1 MLQQAAAMSATVNVL
16 NRYMVKRPGSAMWQ
30 LRKPVPADVQAAFG
44 KVVVTKSL
52 GTSNDRDAT
61 KAAMMLLEELEER
74 WDGIRRGSPLASTE
88 REPEALVRGE
98 LPEHTQNAI
107 IKAVYTQV
115 LDKIEELDIA
125 SFKSDRLA
133 HNSSADERRE
143 AARDVAREVRAGDVT
158 RFIGPTEKQLAN
170 HGVAVDREA
179 PWFFQLVR
187 DVALAVV
194 AAQDAGYR
202 ADQGELAPK
211 PASEVV
217 TRALGANEPGAPVAD
232 IPFAELVG
240 RFMRYWLAGAHG
252 RKETNTEQQKRATF
266 RLFGGYFN
274 DQPIRRVR
282 HEDATN
288 FFDTLR
294 LFDPH
299 WARSPASRKLSWSEL
314 IIRHGDRDRGLS
326 DATMNRH
333 LQVLQE
339 LWTWSKQ
346 RGHCDGANPF
356 DGFRTSLRAGVN
368 VKPYVAWEDD
378 ELRQLLCPP
387 PKRSD
392 LLEVIIVGMF
402 TGMRLDEIASLT
414 WSQVRQSTEGGATV
428 HYFQVEDAKTPAG
441 NRKVP
446 VHADLAWLLARPR
459 GAPRDRLWPTFNEEG
474 RGKKAGN
481 DAGREFSRFKSDRGF
496 VDRTKTFHSFRK
508 NVTRIMERSGVPEN
522 DWAQIFGHERGFTY
536 RVYNPDG
543 IDMTQRADIIAR
555 ISYPGVEVP
564 HPAC

>member
-1 MLQQAAAMSATVNVL
+1 
-16 NRYMVKRPGSAMWQ
+16 MWQ

-61 KAAMMLLEELEER
+61 KAAMTLLEELEEC
-74 WDGIRRGSPLASTE
+74 WGAIRKGVPPASIG

-98 LPEHTQNAI
+98 PPERTQNEI
-107 IKAVYTQV
+107 IKTFYTHV
-115 LDKIEELDIA
+115 LDTIEQQDIA
-125 SFKSDRLA
+125 RFKSDRLA
-133 HNSSADERRE
+133 HNSSADERRA
-143 AARDVAREVRAGDVT
+143 AARDLAREVRAGDVE
-158 RFIGPTEKQLAN
+158 RFIGPTEKQLAK

-179 PWFFQLVR
+179 PWFRQLVR
-187 DVALAVV
+187 HVALTV
-194 AAQDAGYR
+194 ADAQDVSVR
-202 ADQGELAPK
+202 ADQGELAPQ

-217 TRALGANEPGAPVAD
+217 RRALGAGELGVLATD
-232 IPFAELVG
+232 IPFTELVG
-240 RFMRYWLAGAHG
+240 RFMKHWLAGRHG
-252 RKETNTEQQKRATF
+252 GKDTNTEQQKRSTF
-266 RLFGGYFN
+266 RLFGGYFK
-274 DQPIRRVR
+274 DQPIRKVR
-282 HEDATN
+282 HEDAAN
-288 FFDTLR
+288 FFDALR

-299 WARSPASRKLSWSEL
+299 WARSPDARKLSWSEL
-314 IIRHGDRDRGLS
+314 IERHGDRDRGLS

-339 LWTWSKQ
+339 LWTWSKR
-346 RGHCDGANPF
+346 RGHCDGENPF
-356 DGFRTSLRAGVN
+356 EGFHKRLRAGVN

-378 ELRQLLCPP
+378 ELHQLLCPP

-414 WSQVRQSTEGGATV
+414 WSQIRQSTDGGAIV
-428 HYFQVEDAKTPAG
+428 HYFQVEDAKTNAG
-441 NRKVP
+441 NRQVP
-446 VHADLAWLLARPR
+446 VHADLAWLLSRPR
-459 GAPRDRLWPTFNEEG
+459 GAPSDRLWPTFNEEG

-481 DAGREFSRFKSDRGF
+481 DAGREFSRFKTDRGF

-508 NVTRIMERSGVPEN
+508 NVTRMMERSGVPEN

-536 RVYNPDG
+536 KVYNPDG
-543 IDMTQRADIIAR
+543 IDMRQRADIIAR

>member
-1 MLQQAAAMSATVNVL
+1 MSATVNVL
-16 NRYMVKRPGSAMWQ
+16 NRYMVKRPGSNMWQ

-44 KVVVTKSL
+44 RVVVTKSL

-61 KAAMMLLEELEER
+61 KAAIMLLDELEKR
-74 WDGIRRGSPLASTE
+74 WDAIRRGTPLASTE

-98 LPEHTQNAI
+98 PPEHTQNAI
-107 IKAVYTQV
+107 IKTFYSHV
-115 LDKIEELDIA
+115 LDSIERQDIA
-125 SFKSDRLA
+125 RFKSDRLA
-133 HNSSADERRE
+133 HNRSADERRA
-143 AARDVAREVRAGDVT
+143 AARDLAQEVRAGEVE
-158 RFIGPTEKQLAN
+158 RFIGPTEKQLAKY
-170 HGVAVDREA
+170 GVAVDREA
-179 PWFFQLVR
+179 PWFLQLVR
-187 DVALAVV
+187 HVALTVV
-194 AAQDAGYR
+194 DAQDVSVR
-202 ADQGELAPK
+202 ADQGELSPQ

-217 TRALGANEPGAPVAD
+217 RRALGASEPSVPVTD

-240 RFMRYWLAGAHG
+240 HFMKHWLAKPRGG
-252 RKETNTEQQKRATF
+252 KETNTEQQKRSTF
-266 RLFGGYFN
+266 RLFGGFFN
-274 DQPIRRVR
+274 DQPIRKVR
-282 HEDATN
+282 HQDAVN
-288 FFDTLR
+288 FFDALR

-299 WARSPASRKLSWSEL
+299 WARSPAARKLSWSEL
-314 IIRHGDRDRGLS
+314 VIRHGDRDRGLS

-346 RGHCDGANPF
+346 RGHCDGENPF
-356 DGFRTSLRAGVN
+356 DGFRTRLRAGVN

-414 WSQVRQSTEGGATV
+414 WSQVRQSTDGGAIV

-459 GAPRDRLWPTFNEEG
+459 GAASDRLWPTFNEEG

-481 DAGREFSRFKSDRGF
+481 DAGREFSRFKTDRGF

-543 IDMTQRADIIAR
+543 IDMRQRAAIIAR
-555 ISYPGVEVP
+555 ISYPGIEVP
-564 HPAC
+564 HPVC